1 MARCPQAAS
10 AAADT
15 PPKRVAAIVSA
26 YFHNSHADVIVSRLL
41 ETYTLDGRG
50 ESPRMKLA
58 SLYTDQVP
66 ENDKSRK
73 LAARFNV
80 PIYDRAGD
88 ALTLGTGKLAVDGV
102 LLVIEHGKY
111 PTSPTGQV
119 QYPKRRLFEQV
130 LEVFDRSGRVVP
142 VFIDKHLA
150 DNWADAKWIYDAC
163 RARRIPLM
171 AGSSLPVLWRRP
183 AVDVPPQGELKEIV
197 ALSFHTLD
205 GYGFHALEMVQCL
218 AERRRGGETGVR
230 AVRCLEGPA
239 VWEAQRQGAFDEKLL
254 RAALDRLERP
264 PPAEKP
270 LAELV
275 PQPVLWTI
283 EYDDG
288 LKASVLTLNDA
299 VGQWAAAWRDGDDR
313 ISSTLFW
320 TQEERPLMHFTY
332 LVQGIDEMVHTGR
345 ASWPAERTLLTSGVL
360 DALLISKKESH
371 RLLETPHLKF
381 AYRSDWEWREPPP
394 PLPGRPLG
402 EQ

>member
-1 MARCPQAAS
+1 
-10 AAADT
+10 
-15 PPKRVAAIVSA
+15 
-26 YFHNSHADVIVSRLL
+26 
-41 ETYTLDGRG
+41 
-50 ESPRMKLA
+50 MKLA